1 MTIQKLI
8 GNELILEEKGKM
20 KTDYLMMDLTW
31 QELQRAIQDER
42 ILIFCVGAIEQH
54 GYHMPVGVDVFLPME
69 VAARVAQKVGGI
81 VAPCTNYGYKSLL
94 RAGGGPHFV
103 GSVGLRGATVIA
115 LVKDIFENFLEQGWR
130 RFIVIDWHLENVPFV
145 FEGVD
150 EALRETGSGTDV
162 KVIKIDNPNG
172 LGVGQDPGLEMDL
185 FGTDFPGWAV
195 EHAAIW
201 ETSAMMAAYPEWV
214 QVDKIVD
221 GSPPVPFEYDVLP
234 VPKDSAPESGVFWK
248 ASQASTEKGER
259 ILRSVV
265 NGIVEVIKC
274 EFGIEE
280 KRK

>member
-1 MTIQKLI
+1 LI
-8 GNELILEEKGKM
+8 GSELILEEKGKM

-31 QELQRAIQDER
+31 QEIQQAIQDER
-42 ILIFCVGAIEQH
+42 ILIFCVGAVEQH

-69 VAARVAQKVGGI
+69 VAARVAKRVGGV

-130 RFIVIDWHLENVPFV
+130 RFVVIDWHLENVPFV

-150 EALRETGSGTDV
+150 EALRETGSGKDV

-172 LGVGQDPGLEMDL
+172 LGVRHDPGLEADL
-185 FGTDFPGWAV
+185 FGADFPGWAV

-201 ETSAMMAAYPEWV
+201 ETSAMMAAYPEKV
-214 QVDKIVD
+214 QTDKIVD
-221 GSPPVPFEYDVLP
+221 GSPPVPFEYDILP
-234 VPKDSAPESGVFWK
+234 VPQGSAPESGVFWK
-248 ASQASTEKGER
+248 ASQASKEKGER
-259 ILRSVV
+259 IWNAVV
-265 NGIVEVIKC
+265 NGITEVIKF

-280 KRK
+280 ERG